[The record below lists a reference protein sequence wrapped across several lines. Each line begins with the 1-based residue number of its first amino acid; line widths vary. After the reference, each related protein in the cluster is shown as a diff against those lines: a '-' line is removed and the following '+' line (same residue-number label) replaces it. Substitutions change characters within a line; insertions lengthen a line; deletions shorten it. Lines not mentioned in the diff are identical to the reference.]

1 MTQPF
6 NFEQALK
13 DLQAG
18 KNLTGKDSI
27 LGPLIKQLTEAALQ
41 AELEQHLAH
50 DEQPNRKNGKTAK
63 TIKHPSGSFEL
74 DTPRDRNGSFE
85 PQLIKKN
92 QTTLTD
98 EIDRKVLSMFSM
110 GMSYR
115 DINQ

>member
-50 DEQPNRKNGKTAK
+50 DEQPNRKKKIQASHYK
-63 TIKHPSGSFEL
+63 TI
-74 DTPRDRNGSFE
+74 T
-85 PQLIKKN
+85 
-92 QTTLTD
+92 
-98 EIDRKVLSMFSM
+98 
-110 GMSYR
+110 
-115 DINQ
+115 